1 MMYFKELDIIL
12 IYYKDILFNLLVLI
26 NCNKLVV
33 NCCIILLN
41 MFLIWENCKRIR
53 FGNLVILNDMFMCI
67 KI

>member
-33 NCCIILLN
+33 NDCIILLN
-41 MFLIWENCKRIR
+41 MFLIWENC
-53 FGNLVILNDMFMCI
+53 N
-67 KI
+67 